1 MANKPESDKH
11 GRSVLKS
18 LEELANR
25 RNRFIKLTEEMISA
39 YKGTMYPVDIFVIGA
54 VKRAISTAAGFRL
67 LVESWNMIC
76 ARALLRMQI
85 DTALRFSS
93 VFLVKKPHD
102 FVIRVLKGQQIN
114 KLKDKDGNKMTD
126 AYLVSK
132 LAPEYSWLPV
142 VYKNLSGYV
151 HFSEHHL
158 IDSIEHINDE
168 SRTVSWA
175 ITEEDRKFPE
185 FSWAEVVACFNE
197 SSDIF
202 MKYLKGWIFTK
213 ANPEIVAKIR
223 KILKI
228 K

>member
-1 MANKPESDKH
+1 MANKPENNKH
-11 GRSVLKS
+11 GQSVLKS
-18 LEELANR
+18 LEELENR
-25 RNRFIKLTEEMISA
+25 RNRLLKLTKEMISA
-39 YKGTMYPVDIFVIGA
+39 FEGKMYGVDIFAIGA

-102 FVIRVLKGQQIN
+102 FVLEVLKGRQIN

-132 LAPEYSWLPV
+132 LATEYSWLPV

-151 HFSEHHL
+151 HLSEHHL
-158 IDSIEHINDE
+158 FDSIEHINDE

-175 ITEEDRKFPE
+175 ITEEDTKFPD
-185 FSWAEVVACFNE
+185 FSWTEVVGCFNE
-197 SSDIF
+197 STDIF
-202 MKYLKGWIFTK
+202 IKYLNGWIFTK
-213 ANPEIVAKIR
+213 ENPEIVAKIK
-223 KILKI
+223 KIIKI
-228 K
+228 N

>member
-1 MANKPESDKH
+1 MANKPENNKH
-11 GRSVLKS
+11 GQSVLKS
-18 LEELANR
+18 LEELENR
-25 RNRFIKLTEEMISA
+25 RNRLLKLTKEMISA
-39 YKGTMYPVDIFVIGA
+39 FEGKMYGVDIFAIGA

-102 FVIRVLKGQQIN
+102 FVLEVLKGRQIN

-132 LAPEYSWLPV
+132 LATGYSWLPV

-151 HFSEHHL
+151 HLSEHHL
-158 IDSIEHINDE
+158 FDSIEHINDE

-175 ITEEDRKFPE
+175 ITEEDTKFPD
-185 FSWAEVVACFNE
+185 FSWTEVVACFNE
-197 SSDIF
+197 STDIF
-202 MKYLKGWIFTK
+202 IKYLNGWIFTK
-213 ANPEIVAKIR
+213 ENPEIVAKIKKLI
-223 KILKI
+223 KIN
-228 K
+228 